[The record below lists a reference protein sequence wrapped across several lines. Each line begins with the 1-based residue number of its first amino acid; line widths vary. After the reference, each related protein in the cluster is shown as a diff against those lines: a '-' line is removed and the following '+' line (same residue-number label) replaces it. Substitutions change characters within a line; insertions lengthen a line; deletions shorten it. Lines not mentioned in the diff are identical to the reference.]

1 MAGGSPIDSMGFPY
15 GISSEFSWDFMVIY
29 GDLTIN
35 NRDINIFLGVGWT
48 ATWRYREEMIE
59 QNQEFRDFKG

>member
-1 MAGGSPIDSMGFPY
+1 L
-15 GISSEFSWDFMVIY
+15 IY
-29 GDLTIN
+29 IYITIN
-35 NRDINIFLGVGWT
+35 NKDINDINIFLGVGWT

>member
-48 ATWRYREEMIE
+48 AT
-59 QNQEFRDFKG
+59 